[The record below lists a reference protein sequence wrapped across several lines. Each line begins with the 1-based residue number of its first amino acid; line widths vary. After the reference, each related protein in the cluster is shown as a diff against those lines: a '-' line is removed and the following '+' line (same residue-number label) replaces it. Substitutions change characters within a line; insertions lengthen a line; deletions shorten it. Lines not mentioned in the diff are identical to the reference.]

1 MHSAPRS
8 NRLFLWSVFSLWF
21 MLLAMGFAQAQSFP
35 NRAVTFVVP
44 YAPGGLPDTIARIV
58 GQRVSEKWGQPVVVE
73 NRPGGN
79 GVVAAQYVL
88 TKPADGYTLMVT
100 DLATFTINPFT
111 YKSLPYAEKD
121 FAFVS
126 LTARAPLFL
135 AMNPSIP
142 AADFPQF
149 VALVKSNPGKYSYG
163 SSGIGSIMQLVMESV
178 KSSLGIELLH
188 VPFKGTGQSVP
199 AAVTNQ
205 VSLVV
210 SAYPS
215 LAGFVKDNKLKLVAV
230 TTEKRSALAP
240 DVASIAESGIPGF
253 DLAPYIGLT
262 GPAGIPAGIVEKIAA
277 DVADAV
283 KDPPTLERLRAVGIE
298 AVGGG
303 PREFAATLAAD
314 RAKVEKIVPQA
325 GIKPE

>member
-1 MHSAPRS
+1 MKGFGWVLGVVMA
-8 NRLFLWSVFSLWF
+8 
-21 MLLAMGFAQAQSFP
+21 LACATVQAEFP
-35 NRAVTFVVP
+35 NKPVTWVVP
-44 YAPGGLPDTIARIV
+44 YAPGGLPDTIARVI
-58 GQRVSEKWGQPVVVE
+58 GQKVSEKWGQPVVVE

-88 TKPADGYTLMVT
+88 AKPADGYTLMVT

-111 YKSLPYAEKD
+111 YKSLPYSERD

-149 VALVKSNPGKYSYG
+149 VALAKANPGKFSYG

-178 KSSLGIELLH
+178 KASLGIDLLH

-215 LAGFVKDNKLKLVAV
+215 LAGFAKDNKLKLIAV

-240 DVASIAESGIPGF
+240 DVASISESAIAGF

-262 GPAGIPAGIVEKIAA
+262 GPAGIPAPVVEKVAA
-277 DVADAV
+277 DVAEALR
-283 KDPPTLERLRAVGIE
+283 DPGTLERLRALGIDP
-298 AVGGG
+298 VGGG
-303 PREFAATLAAD
+303 PKEFAATLATD
-314 RAKVEKIVPQA
+314 RAKVEKIVVQA